1 MPGAELS
8 FEAFRDADGFADTA
22 QLRFLRA
29 SDQVQLG
36 AAVELDMTVFD
47 VDWTTIEIPVDPAA
61 IGETIILEFNFIS
74 DSSAD
79 AFSGLSIDDVSIS
92 AN

>member
-1 MPGAELS
+1 
-8 FEAFRDADGFADTA
+8 
-22 QLRFLRA
+22 
-29 SDQVQLG
+29 
-36 AAVELDMTVFD
+36 MTVFD
-47 VDWTTIEIPVDPAA
+47 ADWTTIEIPVDPAA